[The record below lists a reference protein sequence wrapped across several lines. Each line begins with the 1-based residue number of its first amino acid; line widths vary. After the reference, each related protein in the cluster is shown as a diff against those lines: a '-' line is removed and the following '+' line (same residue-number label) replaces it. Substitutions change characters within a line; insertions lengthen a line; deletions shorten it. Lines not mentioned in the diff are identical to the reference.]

1 MVRLPAPAGFVS
13 SEDIWAHLRLSDE
26 TRARQLRKC
35 GVQLYRHPNDH
46 RVKLMREEDAKRLM
60 APVPVVAKAVAS

>member
-13 SEDIWAHLRLSDE
+13 SEDIRAQLRLSDK
-26 TRARQLRKC
+26 TWGKRLRKC